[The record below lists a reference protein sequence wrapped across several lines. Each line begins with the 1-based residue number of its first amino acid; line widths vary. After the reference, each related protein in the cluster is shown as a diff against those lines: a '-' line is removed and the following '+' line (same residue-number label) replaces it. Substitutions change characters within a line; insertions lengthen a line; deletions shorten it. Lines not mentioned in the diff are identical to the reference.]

1 MPEQDYVAGR
11 HVNTFGLRHGNAFGA
26 TLSVAAG
33 AQWGWQR
40 KEHVAPEHRHVRAD
54 TLEALV
60 DTVAANVNAAL
71 GAAGFGATR

>member
-1 MPEQDYVAGR
+1 MS
-11 HVNTFGLRHGNAFGA
+11 TFGRRHGNRFGA
-26 TLSVAAG
+26 TLSVASG

-40 KEHVAPEHRHVRAD
+40 TEHVAPERTQVRGD

-60 DTVAANVNAAL
+60 DAVAANVNAAL